1 MTKRYFEFSEG
12 TSNKF
17 WEVWREGSVVNTRY
31 GKIGG
36 HGQSTIKDEGSEEA
50 AEKLWARLIN
60 EKTKKGYIE
69 GNAPKSAPAPKVAP
83 APAPKKGAKPITL
96 KGKTVVVTGS
106 FARSRKV
113 MEQLLV
119 AAGCTVGSSVTP
131 KTELL
136 LVGNDAGSK
145 LSKAQELGIATMTEA
160 EFDALE
166 TPKETTPGPKASSA
180 EWQVYAD
187 QLQANGD
194 PRGEVLAFQLALEGK
209 PKDPDALRKA
219 ERKALEPLLTGAL
232 NDALAR
238 FDALVAKLK
247 ADKNVV
253 LLAYFTHPPVTEREI
268 AKVEQALGVPLHASI
283 LTFFRQTNGL
293 QLYADRRDREDFEDA
308 FKPVGPK
315 FDKKAKDAMSR
326 FSENYQLPI
335 GLHIPTLSEVFLSD
349 YEDQLWFDHMDDEE
363 TTQFGRKT
371 FPLLSFS
378 KSLRTLDH
386 HNGYYPVGFA
396 LIDTPG
402 NPRIGLGDDY
412 GAAWE
417 DSKVTDFETYLTTV
431 LKHGADSEKTVKW
444 FRR

>member
-1 MTKRYFEFSEG
+1 MTRRYFEFSEG

-17 WEVWREGSVVNTRY
+17 WEVWREGTVVNTRY
-31 GKIGG
+31 GKIGTP
-36 HGQSTIKDEGSEEA
+36 GQTTIKDQSDEAA
-50 AEKLWARLIN
+50 AEKLWAKLIN
-60 EKTKKGYIE
+60 EKTKKGYVE
-69 GNAPKSAPAPKVAP
+69 RDAPNAAPAPKVAP
-83 APAPKKGAKPITL
+83 KPKGTSPITL

-106 FARSRKV
+106 FARPRK
-113 MEQLLV
+113 ELEKLLV

-145 LSKAQELGIATMTEA
+145 LVKAQALGIATMTEA

-166 TPKETTPGPKASSA
+166 TPKDDRPGPKASTA
-180 EWQVYAD
+180 EWEVYAD
-187 QLQANGD
+187 QLQTNGD
-194 PRGEVLAFQLALEGK
+194 PRGEVLALQLTLEAR
-209 PKDPDALRKA
+209 PKAEEALRKA
-219 ERKALEPLLTGAL
+219 ERQAIEPLLTGAL
-232 NDALAR
+232 KDALAR
-238 FDALVAKLK
+238 FDALVEKLK
-247 ADKNVV
+247 ADENVV

-268 AKVEQALGVPLHASI
+268 AKVEHALGVPLHPSI

-293 QLYADRRDREDFEDA
+293 QLYADRRDRDEFEDDFE
-308 FKPVGPK
+308 PVGPR

-326 FSENYQLPI
+326 FSENYQLSI
-335 GLHIPTLSEVFLSD
+335 GLHIPTLSEVFLSS
-349 YEDQLWFDHMDDEE
+349 YEGQLWFDHMSDDE
-363 TTQFGRKT
+363 TIQFGRKT
-371 FPLLSFS
+371 FPMLSFS

-396 LIDTPG
+396 LIDNPG

-417 DSKVTDFETYLTTV
+417 DTKVTDFETYLTTV
-431 LKHGADSEKTVKW
+431 LKHGADSEKTVNW

>member
-36 HGQSTIKDEGSEEA
+36 HGQSTIKDEGSEAA

-60 EKTKKGYIE
+60 EKTKKGYQE
-69 GNAPKSAPAPKVAP
+69 RDTPKAAPAPKVAP
-83 APAPKKGAKPITL
+83 APKRATPITL
-96 KGKTVVVTGS
+96 KGKTVVVTGT
-106 FARSRKV
+106 FARPRK
-113 MEQLLV
+113 ELEKLLV
-119 AAGCTVGSSVTP
+119 AAGCTVAGSVTP

-145 LSKAQELGIATMTEA
+145 LAKAQELGIATMTEA

-166 TPKETTPGPKASSA
+166 APKDNTPGPKASTA
-180 EWQVYAD
+180 EWEVYAD
-187 QLQANGD
+187 QLQTNGD
-194 PRGEVLAFQLALEGK
+194 PRGEVLALQLTLEAK
-209 PKDPDALRKA
+209 PKAVEALRKA
-219 ERKALEPLLTGAL
+219 EREAIEPLLTGAL
-232 NDALAR
+232 KDALAR
-238 FDALVAKLK
+238 FDALVEKLK
-247 ADKNVV
+247 ADEDVV

-268 AKVEQALGVPLHASI
+268 AKVEQALGVPLHPSI

-293 QLYADRRDREDFEDA
+293 QLYADRRDRDEFEDA
-308 FKPVGPK
+308 FEPVGPK
-315 FDKKAKDAMSR
+315 FDKKAKDAMSD
-326 FSENYQLPI
+326 FSENYQLSI
-335 GLHIPTLSEVFLSD
+335 GLHIPTLSEVFLTD
-349 YEDQLWFDHMDDEE
+349 YEGQLWFDHMSDDE

-378 KSLRTLDH
+378 KSLRTLDR
-386 HNGYYPVGFA
+386 HNGYYPIGFA
-396 LIDTPG
+396 LIDQPG
-402 NPRIGLGDDY
+402 NPRVGLGDDY
-412 GAAWE
+412 GAAW

-431 LKHGADSEKTVKW
+431 LKHGADTEKTVEW